1 MEQMTI
7 EQDGVTVTLEI
18 HKGSGVVWPETTV
31 VISVTGL
38 ATGQGAV
45 VSEMGS
51 LVGFVD
57 FYGEAGPENPTT
69 IPVAV
74 QSVDAIATRVF
85 EWLEESGVRL

>member
-1 MEQMTI
+1 MTI

-38 ATGQGAV
+38 ATGRGAV
-45 VSEMGS
+45 VSEMGN

-57 FYGEAGPENPTT
+57 FYGQAGLATT